1 MRAISVVSSYEGLH
15 DPPSSREFVLR
26 LLPLNSF
33 FFGVINPLGPRGP
46 LSHPCSEGAVG
57 P

>member
-26 LLPLNSF
+26 LLPLHSF